1 VGQAHRWRAML
12 LFGVP
17 GSGKGTQGRA
27 LGCLPGLIHISS
39 GEIFRQLYKA
49 GPLGKEVDRY
59 TSAGK
64 LVPDDLTVN
73 IFFNHMDLL
82 TRKGEFD
89 PKSHVIIA
97 DGIPRTYE
105 QAKILNDRI
114 EVVKIFNLKL
124 QDEEEAIERIKQR
137 ALRENRRDDA
147 NDTIIRSRFETFHRQ
162 TADVLRFYD
171 ENLVLE
177 MNASDN
183 PLLVLAD
190 LAREIGSF
198 LTEPSSIKQQVR

>member
-1 VGQAHRWRAML
+1 MGQAHRWRAML

-27 LGCLPGLIHISS
+27 LGCLPGLLHISS

-171 ENLVLE
+171 ETLALE
-177 MNASDN
+177 INASDN
-183 PLLVLAD
+183 PLLVLAE
-190 LAREIGSF
+190 LAKEVGTF
-198 LTEPSSIKQQVR
+198 LTESQSIKQQAH

>member
-1 VGQAHRWRAML
+1 MGQAHRWRAML

-171 ENLVLE
+171 ENLALE
-177 MNASDN
+177 MNASEN
-183 PLLVLAD
+183 PLLVLAE

-198 LTEPSSIKQQVR
+198 LTESQSIKQVR

>member
-1 VGQAHRWRAML
+1 MGQAHRWRAML

-27 LGCLPGLIHISS
+27 LGCLPQLIHISS

-82 TRKGEFD
+82 TRKGVFD
-89 PKSHVIIA
+89 PKSTVIIA

-124 QDEEEAIERIKQR
+124 QDEEEAIQRIMQR
-137 ALRENRRDDA
+137 AIKENRKDDA
-147 NDTIIRSRFETFHRQ
+147 NGAIIRSRFETFHRQ
-162 TADVLRFYD
+162 TADVLRYYD
-171 ENLVLE
+171 ESLVLE
-177 MNASDN
+177 INASEN
-183 PLLVLAD
+183 PLLVMAE
-190 LAREIGSF
+190 LAREIGTY
-198 LTEPSSIKQQVR
+198 LVEPQSVNPR

>member
-1 VGQAHRWRAML
+1 MGQAHRWRAML